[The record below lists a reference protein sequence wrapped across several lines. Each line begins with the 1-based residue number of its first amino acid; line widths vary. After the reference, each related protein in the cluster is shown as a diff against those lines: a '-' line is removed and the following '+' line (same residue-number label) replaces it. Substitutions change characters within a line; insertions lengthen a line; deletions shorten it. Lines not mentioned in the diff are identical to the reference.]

1 MAWNPALYNRFK
13 KERYAPFYDLLA
25 LINSKQGMTVLDLGC
40 GTGELTKMLSEEL
53 QNAES
58 VLGID
63 SSSEMLEE
71 SKHYQNE
78 RVSFER
84 KTIEEQLNEPSQWDL
99 VFSNAAIQWIDDHA
113 RLIPKMI
120 SILKSDGQ
128 LAIQMPSQKENVL
141 NQMLLDMV
149 QEEPFSSALKGWK
162 KISPILSIDEYAQ
175 ILFENGC
182 KEMNII
188 HKVYP
193 LIVHNSNELLEFISG
208 SALIPYFERF
218 TDDIKTLFIQE
229 YQRRVQQRFSAS
241 PILYAF
247 KRILIKG
254 DF

>member
-1 MAWNPALYNRFK
+1 
-13 KERYAPFYDLLA
+13 
-25 LINSKQGMTVLDLGC
+25 
-40 GTGELTKMLSEEL
+40 
-53 QNAES
+53 
-58 VLGID
+58 
-63 SSSEMLEE
+63 MLEE

-188 HKVYP
+188 QKVYP